1 MQKNKNHRRLN
12 RKNGTDLIFKT
23 FKKIIHFV
31 TLSLKNC
38 VQASATACVQN
49 VMRSLNM
56 NGLEKEQLTAII
68 PSHLLSQV
76 SPA

>member
-1 MQKNKNHRRLN
+1 L
-12 RKNGTDLIFKT
+12 F
-23 FKKIIHFV
+23 
-31 TLSLKNC
+31 